1 MQDIGQKGRPD
12 MQARILRISIGV
24 ALLLTGYMVG
34 THNTTSIH
42 AEMRVSVPSSYGRVV
57 AGDSSSLWFEDTTGT
72 LRQVT
77 IPAGNTIFTITRQK

>member
-1 MQDIGQKGRPD
+1 

-42 AEMRVSVPSSYGRVV
+42 AEMRVSVPASYGKVV

-77 IPAGNTIFTITRQK
+77 FPAGNTIFTVIRQR

>member
-1 MQDIGQKGRPD
+1 

-34 THNTTSIH
+34 NHTPTSIH
-42 AEMRVSVPSSYGRVV
+42 AEMKVSVPAAYGKVV

-77 IPAGNTIFTITRQK
+77 IPAGNTIFTITRQR

>member
-1 MQDIGQKGRPD
+1 
-12 MQARILRISIGV
+12 MQARILRICIGV

-34 THNTTSIH
+34 THTPTSIH
-42 AEMRVSVPSSYGRVV
+42 AEMKVSVPAAYGKVV

-77 IPAGNTIFTITRQK
+77 IPAGNTIFTINRQK